1 MSKKEEQMRDWENV
15 IPREIAI
22 KQTAWERAKRYE
34 RAVAAGAS
42 KKEIAKREGISPAAV
57 WGVMV
62 RQYWKAQRI
71 GSDLSPVEHWMKY
84 GGEIAALAGKLRE
97 PPEPPERTIDRQDN
111 AADMR
116 EALERLADILVLHY
130 YYETPVPRIGIDH
143 MLGIIREALYE
154 FYPRT
159 EAGVSEARAEYA
171 EAYVSALGGLGTHE
185 AGRGRPRDRGD
196 GDDPQGL

>member
-1 MSKKEEQMRDWENV
+1 MRDWENV

-22 KQTAWERAKRYE
+22 KQTAWERAKRYK

-57 WGVMV
+57 WGAMV
-62 RQYWKAQRI
+62 RHYWKAQRI
-71 GSDLSPVEHWMKY
+71 GSDMSPVERWMKY

-97 PPEPPERTIDRQDN
+97 PPEPQGSTIDRQDN

-116 EALERLADILVLHY
+116 EVLHRLSDILVLHFFCDV
-130 YYETPVPRIGIDH
+130 PVPMTGIDH

-159 EAGVSEARAEYA
+159 EAGVSEARAKYA
-171 EAYVSALGGLGTHE
+171 EAYVSALGGLGAHE
-185 AGRGRPRDRGD
+185 AGRCRPRDRGD